1 MTTKLVMRG
10 QCEPFLHLSI
20 GAATMVNVSWFISFV
35 CGINYHVTIDL
46 TQVKVSFSK
55 VLHFPK
61 SFFTCFVINNCIEE
75 TSKWMLIDH
84 KIMQQDGKKFWWR
97 TINNQDVTFPNIFN
111 YKLSSFNIFI
121 CHNPSSTFLCLQEI
135 PYLTSYFEC
144 TQKKQ

>member
-20 GAATMVNVSWFISFV
+20 GAATMVYVSWFISFV

-61 SFFTCFVINNCIEE
+61 SFFTCLVINNCIEE
-75 TSKWMLIDH
+75 TSKQMLMDH
-84 KIMQQDGKKFWWR
+84 KIMQHENMERNFDEEQAITKMSPSPTYSITNSPR
-97 TINNQDVTFPNIFN
+97 LISSSATIPAPHFSV
-111 YKLSSFNIFI
+111 YK
-121 CHNPSSTFLCLQEI
+121 Q
-135 PYLTSYFEC
+135 YLT
-144 TQKKQ
+144 